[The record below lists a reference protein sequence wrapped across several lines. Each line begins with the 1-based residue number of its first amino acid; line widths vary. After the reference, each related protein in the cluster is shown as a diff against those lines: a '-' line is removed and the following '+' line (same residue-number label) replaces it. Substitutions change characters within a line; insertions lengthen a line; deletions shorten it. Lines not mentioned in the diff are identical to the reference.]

1 MMIMPDLS
9 HITVFRSEFT
19 FFIKAHR
26 DTVSL
31 LPSYQTLKQPPK
43 PQNDIWDPK
52 KNKKNNFKLNFPFP
66 FAL

>member
-52 KNKKNNFKLNFPFP
+52 KTRKIISSWTFLFP